1 MHELMITEIKTSTAC
16 SVRRRKIQITDLF
29 LLKRHIY
36 IWVKS
41 IWIRKLKKA
50 PHFLFH
56 LWYTK
61 YRCHSYKSLTSLQP
75 EKSWTN
81 WKSMSIKI
89 MLDPLKKKDLSTN
102 CLPVIRRDR
111 WIQRITA
118 EIFLPGVEDV
128 GAINWEELL
137 NGNFDTM
144 PELVCKLTWETLG
157 GLSPWVLLTV
167 MWLLPTVILPGSDSI
182 DQETF
187 THVSH

>member
-16 SVRRRKIQITDLF
+16 SVRRRRKIQITDLF

-50 PHFLFH
+50 PHFCFIYDIQSIDVILIS
-56 LWYTK
+56 
-61 YRCHSYKSLTSLQP
+61 HSHPYSQKKAEQTENQCLL
-75 EKSWTN
+75 
-81 WKSMSIKI
+81 
-89 MLDPLKKKDLSTN
+89 LDPLKKKDLSTN